1 LDFNKAKKAGVKV
14 QLEEYAMINRL
25 LYGAATLTLVTGL
38 AWAGP
43 AMADEPRRGG
53 TLVYGVKAEPETYD
67 IHATNQYG
75 VMHYLPQHYSTLLT
89 FDWKHFPK
97 LRGDLADSWNVSAD
111 GLIYTFKLHP
121 GVKFHDGTPLTSAD
135 VVATFDRLRNPPKGE
150 ISARQALFGA
160 IDRVEAPDALTVV
173 FTLKEPDSSML
184 QGFGSP
190 YNAIYSKADIDK
202 PGNWHKDHVNGTGPF
217 RFVEY
222 VAGEKWVAKR
232 YENYHHDDV
241 YLDGTIAYKIKDVVN
256 PMVGGQIM
264 AEWRAVSAPER
275 ANLEKLMGDK
285 VTFQEGPWLSEM
297 MVTLNGRFEAFKDK
311 RVRQALN
318 LCIDRQS
325 GLENLSKITILSSFQ
340 SGHVLAGTDF
350 ALSKE
355 ELQKIPGFGPD
366 VVANRARAKQLLKE
380 SGHEGLAFIY
390 SSRAVPHPY
399 DQIAIYLISQWK
411 ACGLNPTM
419 VSNPTAKFSQM
430 RSKGG
435 FDATIDWN
443 TAFLTDP
450 TLMINKHL
458 SADRSP
464 QNYAG
469 YTDRELDRLYDAQRK
484 ELDPVKRKEY
494 VNTFEKRALD
504 EAWTLPVTY
513 MARVIALNAKVKGYV
528 TAPTHVLNTDW
539 RGVWIDE

>member
-1 LDFNKAKKAGVKV
+1 MHFTK
-14 QLEEYAMINRL
+14 L
-25 LYGAATLTLVTGL
+25 LTVAATLAVATALGAAPGAL
-38 AWAGP
+38 AQK
-43 AMADEPRRGG
+43 RGG

-89 FDWKHFPK
+89 FNWKKFPE
-97 LRGDLADSWNVSAD
+97 LEGDLAESWNVSAD
-111 GLIYTFKLHP
+111 GLTYTFKLRP
-121 GVKFHDGTPLTSAD
+121 GVKFHDGQALTSAD
-135 VVATFDRLRNPPKGE
+135 VKATFDRLRSPQDGE
-150 ISARQALFGA
+150 VSARQALFEA
-160 IDRVEAPDALTVV
+160 IDSVETPDDLTVV
-173 FTLKEPDSSML
+173 FKLKEPDSSML

-217 RFVEY
+217 VFVEY
-222 VAGEKWVAKR
+222 VPGEKWVAKR
-232 YENYHHDDV
+232 NPNYHHDDV
-241 YLDGTIAYKIKDVVN
+241 YLDGTVAYKIKDIVN
-256 PMVGGQIM
+256 PMAGGQIM

-285 VTFQEGPWLSEM
+285 VAFQEGPWLSEM
-297 MVTLNGRFEAFKDK
+297 MVTLNGRFEPFQDK

-318 LCIDRQS
+318 LCIDRKA
-325 GLENLSKITILSSFQ
+325 GLESLSKITILSSFA
-340 SGHVLAGTDF
+340 SGHVLKGTEY
-350 ALSKE
+350 ALSDE
-355 ELQKIPGFGPD
+355 ELAAIPGFGSD
-366 VVANRARAKQLLKE
+366 VAANRAKAQRLLKE
-380 SGHEGLAFIY
+380 AGHEGLAFTY
-390 SSRAVPHPY
+390 SNRAVPHPY
-399 DQIAIYLISQWK
+399 DQMAIYLIAQWK
-411 ACGLNPTM
+411 QCGLNPTM
-419 VSNPTAKFSQM
+419 VSNPTAKFTEM

-469 YTDRELDRLYDAQRK
+469 YIDRELDNLYDAQRK
-484 ELDPVKRKEY
+484 ELDPVKRKQY
-494 VNTFEKRALD
+494 VNAFEKRALD

-513 MARVIALNAKVKGYV
+513 MARVIALNSKVKGYV